1 MKNWLGNWIIFVAL
15 AHTVFAIVVFGND
28 YLSLVEHNIIN
39 SITSVRTGL
48 AVWFF
53 LFGQALFIIGLQVRQ
68 REYSGNKH
76 IPKSISLN
84 LLLLCIIGVVIMPD
98 SGFWLM
104 FPAIITML
112 IRSKKIPHNSLVNG
126 Q

>member
-1 MKNWLGNWIIFVAL
+1 MKNWLGNWIIFVAF
-15 AHTVFAIVVFGND
+15 AHTAYAIAVFGND
-28 YLSLVEHNIIN
+28 YLSLVEHGIIN
-39 SITSVRTGL
+39 SISSMRVGL

-53 LFGQALFIIGLQVRQ
+53 LFGYALFIIGLQVRQ
-68 REYSGNKH
+68 LELSGIKH
-76 IPKSISLN
+76 MPKSTSLN
-84 LLLLCIIGVVIMPD
+84 LLLLTIIGVVIMPD

-112 IRSKKIPHNSLVNG
+112 IRSRKVIHNTSVNE